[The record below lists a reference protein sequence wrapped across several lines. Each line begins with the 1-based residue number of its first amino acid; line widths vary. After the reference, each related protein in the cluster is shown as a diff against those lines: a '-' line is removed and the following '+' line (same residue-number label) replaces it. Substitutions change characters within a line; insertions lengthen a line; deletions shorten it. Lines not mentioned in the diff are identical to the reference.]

1 MVADE
6 HIDRAG
12 LFDSLSDGISIPYIG
27 AEDGNVG
34 AGGLADGGAGLLE
47 LVGVSCENRDP
58 GAVQGGLPGESKS
71 DAAGA
76 AGDEHVAVFDWDLDG
91 AGTDEKVEEQEE
103 GTREKEEEEEEEE
116 KEERRH

>member
-6 HIDRAG
+6 HIDRAR

-34 AGGLADGGAGLLE
+34 SGGLADGGAGLLE
-47 LVGVSCENRDP
+47 FVGVAGEDRDP
-58 GAVQGGLPGESKS
+58 GAIQGGLPGESKS
-71 DAAGA
+71 YAAGA
-76 AGDEHVAVFDWDLDG
+76 ACDEDVAVFDWNLDG
-91 AGTDEKVEEQEE
+91 AGTDEKVEEEEE
-103 GTREKEEEEEEEE
+103 GAREKEEEEKEEE